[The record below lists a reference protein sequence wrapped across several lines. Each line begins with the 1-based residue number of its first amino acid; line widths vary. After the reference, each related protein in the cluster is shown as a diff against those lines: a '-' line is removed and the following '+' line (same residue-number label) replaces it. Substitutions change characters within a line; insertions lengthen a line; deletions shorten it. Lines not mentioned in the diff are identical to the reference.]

1 MACLVLLGDKRGDAA
16 LEEPDSAAEQDQADD
31 ERAEGCV
38 RPSDD
43 LWDCRNNDENVPE
56 CCQNNRD
63 VDGLEF
69 PPIFVGK
76 PAAWF
81 LR

>member
-1 MACLVLLGDKRGDAA
+1 MASLVLLGDKRGDAA

-31 ERAEGCV
+31 ERTEGCV

-56 CCQNNRD
+56 CC
-63 VDGLEF
+63 
-69 PPIFVGK
+69 
-76 PAAWF
+76 
-81 LR
+81 

>member
-1 MACLVLLGDKRGDAA
+1 MASLVLLGDKRGDAA

-43 LWDCRNNDENVPE
+43 LWDCRNNDKNVPE
-56 CCQNNRD
+56 CC
-63 VDGLEF
+63 
-69 PPIFVGK
+69 
-76 PAAWF
+76 
-81 LR
+81 